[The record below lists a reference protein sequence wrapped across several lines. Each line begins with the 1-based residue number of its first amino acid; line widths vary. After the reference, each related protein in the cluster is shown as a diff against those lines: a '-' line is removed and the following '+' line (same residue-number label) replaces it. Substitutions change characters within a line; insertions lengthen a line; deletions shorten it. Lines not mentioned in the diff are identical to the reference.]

1 MYLKRREFS
10 KLAIAA
16 AAAPLRELFAAKP
29 NSIFDGVVIGTITY
43 SFRSEVPASS
53 EAEPLLKMV
62 VDSGI
67 SHIELMPPAA
77 ESYAGS
83 PAAAQGRGGGRGGSG
98 AGRGG
103 GRGGSGGGGGRGPA
117 VTSIASGQALP
128 VCAAGNAE
136 EAGGG

>member
-43 SFRSEVPASS
+43 SFRSEVPGSG

-77 ESYAGS
+77 EAYAGS
-83 PAAAQGRGGGRGGSG
+83 PAAANRGGGGGGGRGGSG
-98 AGRGG
+98 AGRGA
-103 GRGGSGGGGGRGPA
+103 GGGGGRGPQ
-117 VTSIASGQALP
+117 VTSIAPGESLP
-128 VCAAGNAE
+128 VCAVP
-136 EAGGG
+136 